1 MTEEITGQSKFI
13 IRRDIFAI
21 GGAFRV
27 LSLENKLLLYS
38 RQKIFK
44 LKEDIRVYNDLE
56 MHDEVLHLNAK
67 QILDF
72 SGAFD
77 VIDSKTREKIGTL
90 RRKGI
95 RSVIRDKWEIL
106 DENGNLFA
114 YIEEDSM
121 GMALLR
127 RFLTNLIPQK
137 FTISEIN
144 TNRKLAQINQAFNP
158 FLHWFKVDFSP
169 DFEKRLNRRLGI
181 AAVILLLAIEGRQ
194 G

>member
-1 MTEEITGQSKFI
+1 VIEEILDQSKFI
-13 IRRDIFAI
+13 VRKDVFAI

-27 LSLENKLLLYS
+27 LTTDNKLLLYS

-56 MHDEVLHLNAK
+56 RNDEVLYLSAR

-77 VIDSKTREKIGTL
+77 VIESKTKEKIGSL

-95 RSVIRDKWEIL
+95 RSMVRDKWEIL
-106 DENGNLFA
+106 DKNDNLFA
-114 YIEEDSM
+114 YIEEDSI

-137 FTISEIN
+137 YTISEIN
-144 TNRKLAQINQAFNP
+144 TNNTLGKINQAFNP
-158 FLHWFKVDFSP
+158 LIHWFTVDFSP
-169 DFEKRLNRRLGI
+169 DYEKRLDRRLGI

>member
-1 MTEEITGQSKFI
+1 LLEEVTNQSKFI
-13 IRRDIFAI
+13 IRKDVFAI

-27 LSLENKLLLYS
+27 LSPENKLLLYS

-56 MHDEVLHLNAK
+56 RHDEVLHLDAR

-77 VIDSKTREKIGTL
+77 VIDSKTREKIGCL

-95 RSVIRDKWEIL
+95 RSMIRDKWEIL
-106 DENGNLFA
+106 DRNDNLFA

-137 FTISEIN
+137 FTISEKDTNN
-144 TNRKLAQINQAFNP
+144 TLAQINQAFNP
-158 FLHWFKVDFSP
+158 FIHWFTVDFSH
-169 DFEKRLNRRLGI
+169 DAERRLDRRLGI
-181 AAVILLLAIEGRQ
+181 AAIILLLAIEGRQ

>member
-1 MTEEITGQSKFI
+1 MIEEITGQSKFI
-13 IRRDIFAI
+13 VRRDIFAI

-27 LSLENKLLLYS
+27 LTPENKLLLYS

-56 MHDEVLHLNAK
+56 RHDEVLHLSAK

-77 VIDSKTREKIGTL
+77 VIDSKTREKVGTL

-95 RSVIRDKWEIL
+95 RSMIRDKWEIL
-106 DENGNLFA
+106 DENNNLFA
-114 YIEEDSM
+114 YTEEDSM

-137 FTISEIN
+137 FTISDIN
-144 TNRKLAQINQAFNP
+144 TNNTLVKINQAFNP
-158 FLHWFKVDFSP
+158 FLHWFTVDFSP
-169 DFEKRLNRRLGI
+169 DFEKRLDRRLGI

>member
-1 MTEEITGQSKFI
+1 MIEEITGRTKFVV
-13 IRRDIFAI
+13 RKDVFAI

-27 LSLENKLLLYS
+27 LSPDNKLLLYS

-56 MHDEVLHLNAK
+56 MHDEVLFLSAR

-77 VIDSKTREKIGTL
+77 VIDSKTNEKIGSL

-95 RSVIRDKWEIL
+95 RSMIRDKWEIL
-106 DENGNLFA
+106 DANDSLFA

-137 FTISEIN
+137 FSIKDIN
-144 TNRKLAQINQAFNP
+144 TENTLVKINQAFNP
-158 FLHWFKVDFSP
+158 FIHWFKVDFSP
-169 DFEKRLNRRLGI
+169 DFEQRLDRCLGI

-194 G
+194 N

>member
-1 MTEEITGQSKFI
+1 LIEEITGQSKFI
-13 IRRDIFAI
+13 IRKDVFAI

-27 LSLENKLLLYS
+27 LTPENKLLLYS

-56 MHDEVLHLNAK
+56 RHDEVLHLDAK

-77 VIDSKTREKIGTL
+77 VIDSKTGEKIGCL

-95 RSVIRDKWEIL
+95 HSMIRDKWEIL
-106 DENGNLFA
+106 DKNDNLFA
-114 YIEEDSM
+114 YIEEDSL
-121 GMALLR
+121 GLALLR

-144 TNRKLAQINQAFNP
+144 TNNILAQINQAFNP
-158 FLHWFKVDFSP
+158 FIHWFTVDFSP
-169 DFEKRLNRRLGI
+169 DPERTLDRRLGI
-181 AAVILLLAIEGRQ
+181 AAIILLLAIERRQ
-194 G
+194 N

>member
-1 MTEEITGQSKFI
+1 LIEEITGQSKFI
-13 IRRDIFAI
+13 IRKDIFAI

-27 LSLENKLLLYS
+27 LTPENKLLLYS

-56 MHDEVLHLNAK
+56 RHDEVLFLNAR

-77 VIDSKTREKIGTL
+77 VIDSKTNEKIGAL

-95 RSVIRDKWEIL
+95 RSMLRDKWEIL
-106 DENGNLFA
+106 DKHDNLFA

-144 TNRKLAQINQAFNP
+144 ANNKLAQINQAFNP
-158 FLHWFKVDFSP
+158 FLHWFTVDFSP
-169 DFEKRLNRRLGI
+169 DLERRLDRRLGI

>member
-1 MTEEITGQSKFI
+1 LIEEITGQSKFI
-13 IRRDIFAI
+13 IRRDVFAI

-27 LSLENKLLLYS
+27 LNTENKLLLYS

-56 MHDEVLHLNAK
+56 MHDEVLFLNAR

-77 VIDSKTREKIGTL
+77 VIDSKTNEKIGAL

-95 RSVIRDKWEIL
+95 RSMIRDKWEVL
-106 DENGNLFA
+106 DENDNLFA

-137 FTISEIN
+137 FTISDIN
-144 TNRKLAQINQAFNP
+144 TNNTLVKINQAFNP
-158 FLHWFKVDFSP
+158 FIHWFTVDFST
-169 DFEKRLNRRLGI
+169 DNEKKLDRRLGI

-194 G
+194 N

>member
-1 MTEEITGQSKFI
+1 MIEEITGQSKFI
-13 IRRDIFAI
+13 VRKDVFAI

-27 LSLENKLLLYS
+27 LSPENKLLLYS

-56 MHDEVLHLNAK
+56 MHDEVLFLSAR

-77 VIDSKTREKIGTL
+77 VIDSKTNEKIGVL

-95 RSVIRDKWEIL
+95 RSMIRDKWEIL
-106 DENGNLFA
+106 DANDNLFA

-137 FTISEIN
+137 FSIKDIN
-144 TNRKLAQINQAFNP
+144 TNNTLVKINQAFNP
-158 FLHWFKVDFSP
+158 FIHWFTVDFSA
-169 DFEKRLNRRLGI
+169 DFEQRLDKRLGI

-194 G
+194 N

>member
-1 MTEEITGQSKFI
+1 LLEEVTNQSKFI
-13 IRRDIFAI
+13 IRKDVFAI

-27 LSLENKLLLYS
+27 LSPENKLLLYS

-56 MHDEVLHLNAK
+56 RHDEVLHLDAR

-77 VIDSKTREKIGTL
+77 VIDSKTREKIGCL

-95 RSVIRDKWEIL
+95 CSMIRDKWEIL
-106 DENGNLFA
+106 DRNDNLFA

-137 FTISEIN
+137 FTISEKDTNN
-144 TNRKLAQINQAFNP
+144 TLAQINQAFNP
-158 FLHWFKVDFSP
+158 FIHWFTVDFSH
-169 DFEKRLNRRLGI
+169 DAERRLDRRLGI
-181 AAVILLLAIEGRQ
+181 AAIILLLAIEGRQ

>member
-1 MTEEITGQSKFI
+1 MIEEITGQSKFI
-13 IRRDIFAI
+13 IRKDVFAI

-27 LSLENKLLLYS
+27 LSPENKLLLYS

-56 MHDEVLHLNAK
+56 LHDEVLFLSAR

-77 VIDSKTREKIGTL
+77 VINSKTNQKIGSL

-95 RSVIRDKWEIL
+95 RSMIRDKWEIL
-106 DENGNLFA
+106 DANDNLFA

-137 FTISEIN
+137 FSIKDIN
-144 TNRKLAQINQAFNP
+144 TNNTLVKINQAFNP
-158 FLHWFKVDFSP
+158 FIHWFTVDFSP
-169 DFEKRLNRRLGI
+169 DLEQRLDRRLGI

-194 G
+194 N

>member
-1 MTEEITGQSKFI
+1 MIEEITGQSKFI
-13 IRRDIFAI
+13 IRRDVFAI

-56 MHDEVLHLNAK
+56 MHDEVLFLNAR

-77 VIDSKTREKIGTL
+77 VIDSKTNEKIGAL

-95 RSVIRDKWEIL
+95 RSMIRDKWEVL
-106 DENGNLFA
+106 DENDNLFA

-137 FTISEIN
+137 FTISDTN
-144 TNRKLAQINQAFNP
+144 TNNTLVKINQAFNP
-158 FLHWFKVDFSP
+158 LIHWFTVDFSS
-169 DFEKRLNRRLGI
+169 DYEKKLDRRLGI

-194 G
+194 N